1 MGLEKTIAVDA
12 MSAEVGIEAVVEG
25 ARLAK
30 ERCSSSIIL
39 VGQEK
44 KFAKYSLNGFSVYSA
59 SEVIG
64 MEEEPFSAVRS
75 KRDASVVIAAD
86 LVKRGEADI
95 MLSPGNTGASVTA
108 ATLYFRRLKGVKRPA
123 IATTFP
129 TNKPDKYTIMIDS
142 GVNTDITQYTPEIF
156 YQFAVMGSEFSRY
169 LFGIDNPE
177 VGLVNVGKE
186 SYKGNELVRAADRML
201 KESSLNYAGFVEGG
215 DVLTGK
221 VDVFVCD
228 GFTGNVLMK
237 GCEATVKL
245 IYDAMKDSFSKS
257 VLSKFGALLLKKSG
271 AFDDVKERLSYE
283 AYGGGFVLG
292 LQKPAMVAH
301 GSSNVKAIEGAIL
314 FADRCTDISDLNQ
327 RIKEKL

>member
-12 MSAEVGIEAVVEG
+12 MSAEVGIGAVIEG

-30 ERCSSSIIL
+30 ERCSSNIIL
-39 VGQEK
+39 VGQK
-44 KFAKYSLNGFSVYSA
+44 DKFAGYNLDGLSVHPA
-59 SEVIG
+59 LEVIR
-64 MEEEPFSAVRS
+64 MEEEPFHAVRS
-75 KRDASVVIAAD
+75 KKNASVVVVAN
-86 LVKRGEADI
+86 LVKKGEADI
-95 MLSPGNTGASVTA
+95 MLSPGNTGASITA
-108 ATLYFRRLKGVKRPA
+108 AALYFRRLKGIKRPA

-129 TNKPDKYTIMIDS
+129 TMKADKYTIMIDS
-142 GVNTDITQYTPEIF
+142 GANTDITKYAPELL

-169 LFGIDNPE
+169 LFGIDSPE

-186 SYKGNELVRAADRML
+186 SYKGSELIKAADRIL
-201 KESSLNYAGFVEGG
+201 RESSLNYAGFVEGG
-215 DVLTGK
+215 EILTGK
-221 VDVFVCD
+221 IDVFVCD

-237 GCEATVKL
+237 GCEAIAEA
-245 IYDAMKDSFSKS
+245 IYSTMKEKFAKS
-257 VLSKFGALLLKKSG
+257 ILSKIGAQLLKKSG

-301 GSSNVKAIEGAIL
+301 GSSNAKAIEGAIL
-314 FADRCTDISDLNQ
+314 FADRCTDISELNQ